1 DRDQDTLAQVEDPEL
16 DYIKAQY
23 RGDFASALREAFSD
37 LSADERA
44 MLRFYLI
51 DKLNIAE
58 IGSLFGKSRATIGR
72 RIVDSREKVLEGT
85 KRRLKER
92 LRVPS
97 VELDSLIAA
106 LHSQIELSLSQV
118 LGKLA

>member
-1 DRDQDTLAQVEDPEL
+1 
-16 DYIKAQY
+16 
-23 RGDFASALREAFSD
+23 
-37 LSADERA
+37 

-58 IGSLFGKSRATIGR
+58 IGALFGLNRATIGR
-72 RIVDSREKVLEGT
+72 RIVDAREKVLEGT

-92 LRVPS
+92 LRIPT

-106 LHSQIELSLSQV
+106 LQSQVELSLSQV
-118 LGKLA
+118 LGGTG